1 MTYRL
6 LLAHDDVL
14 TSPLTVRRVSSGD
27 LGGSSA
33 PADLWLT
40 NDLGVATYFAPGT
53 TTVRFSF
60 RRRVTIGVV
69 ALMNF
74 RLALADPVTSTFMG
88 SASATV
94 TLFDGAT
101 NVASATFTAPLRP
114 ESPLDLDQ
122 FLVPSAPV
130 ISDAL
135 VVSVSAPTVGFAP
148 AIGVLI
154 GRVFAAPALAFD
166 GNDQGGLDSGWRLSA
181 TDQIPAQ
188 IGVTGAARPQPAV
201 TGRRVSFTVSG
212 VPDAG
217 ALYAT
222 QASRFG
228 LPTMET
234 VDALADLQARVG
246 SSRPILAMLRP
257 GSADAAVRRRYAAF
271 GLLSEP
277 FSIAR
282 PAGGSVWSASFTVN
296 ETQR

>member
-14 TSPLTVRRVSSGD
+14 TSPLTVRRVISGD

-33 PADLWLT
+33 PADSWLT
-40 NDLGVATYFAPGT
+40 DDLGVATYFAPGT

-60 RRRVTIGVV
+60 RRRVPIGVV

-74 RLALADPVTSTFMG
+74 RLAVADPVTSAFIGNST
-88 SASATV
+88 ATV

-101 NVASATFTAPLRP
+101 TVASATLNAPLRP

-122 FLVPSAPV
+122 FLVPASPV
-130 ISDAL
+130 TADTL
-135 VVSVSAPTVGFAP
+135 VVSIFSDGAP
-148 AIGVLI
+148 ATGALI
-154 GRVFAAPALAFD
+154 GRVFAAPVLAFD
-166 GNDQGGLDSGWRLSA
+166 GNDQGGLDSGWRMSA
-181 TDQIPAQ
+181 TDQIQAQ

-228 LPTMET
+228 LPIVET
-234 VDALADLQARVG
+234 ADALADLQARVG
-246 SSRPILAMLRP
+246 SSRAILAMLRP

-277 FSIAR
+277 FSISR